1 MKPTFGLRALV
12 IGLTAGAL
20 VGRSV
25 PAAAQQGGARPATP
39 RPVRSATI
47 GPETRQQLLAS
58 LARAADFLKKQQQ
71 PDGRWERHPGITAL
85 VATALLRQPGTSH
98 QAQLDITKRAL
109 DSLVALQK
117 PDGGIYE
124 RDLPDYITS
133 VAVMALVAG
142 GRAQDRPAIDRAR
155 QFLVSQQLDE
165 GEGLTPNDKF
175 YGGMGYGG
183 STTRDG
189 GRADMIS
196 LEYGLRA
203 LKDAGL
209 ATDSPVWRK
218 AITFLRRAQNNNEL
232 NDQTWA
238 GTDGGFVYYP
248 GFSFSPL
255 GELHSYGSV
264 SYAGLLSYTYANL
277 KAGDPSVEAVRKWI
291 RDNYTVDE
299 NPGLGQ
305 KTVYYYYMVF
315 ARALQAADDTIIT
328 DASGRKHNWRE
339 ELAAKLISLQHPD
352 GFWVNSVPDEMQDNK
367 VLVTTFVMSAI
378 EAILK

>member
-1 MKPTFGLRALV
+1 VTVFRTFSAFIIAVVAALP
-12 IGLTAGAL
+12 LHAQRSSQAGRGAQ
-20 VGRSV
+20 
-25 PAAAQQGGARPATP
+25 PA
-39 RPVRSATI
+39 PVRSAALS
-47 GPETRQQLLAS
+47 PALRQQLIA
-58 LARAADFLKKQQQ
+58 AADRGAEFLKQQQQ
-71 PDGRWERHPGITAL
+71 PDGRWEKHPGITAL
-85 VATALLRQPGTSH
+85 VAAAILRQPGAPH
-98 QAQLDITKRAL
+98 EKQLETVKRAL
-109 DSLVALQK
+109 DSLVSLQK

-133 VAVMALVAG
+133 VSIMALVAG
-142 GRAQDRPAIDRAR
+142 GRAADKPVIEKAR
-155 QFLVSQQLDE
+155 QFLVGQQLDE
-165 GEGLTPNDKF
+165 GEGVKPDDKF

-183 STTRDG
+183 TTTRDG
-189 GRADMIS
+189 GRGDMVS

-203 LKDAGL
+203 MKEAGL
-209 ATDSPVWRK
+209 PSDNPAWQK
-218 AITFLRRAQNNNEL
+218 AIKFLQRAQNNSET
-232 NDQTWA
+232 NDQSWA

-277 KAGDPSVEAVRKWI
+277 KRDDPRVQAVLKWI

-315 ARALQAADDTIIT
+315 AKALQAVGEATIG
-328 DASGRKHNWRE
+328 DAKGQRHNWRE
-339 ELAAKLISLQHPD
+339 ELARKLIALQHPE
-352 GFWVNSVPDEMQDNK
+352 GYWVNSVPDEMQNNK
-367 VLVTTFVMSAI
+367 VVVTAFTMSAI